1 MQQLIKKYVKVA
13 CKAASFNIPGMKEV
27 KKSKERILEVG
38 HCVLSYEKKIWR
50 EVNSLVQRL
59 LNE

>member
-1 MQQLIKKYVKVA
+1 MQQLIKKYVKVV

-38 HCVLSYEKKIWR
+38 HCVLSYEKKNM
-50 EVNSLVQRL
+50 EGSKQLSA
-59 LNE
+59 EATE